1 MTMADVTELDAT
13 AVVHQLLAAAGSR
26 LYDSWLTEFERLSDI
41 GCDLLFAVRDRPGD
55 VPIGASTAHPRDV
68 AEDVWHAFVHA
79 ARRWPDRFLEHVLSD
94 PALHGD
100 IEILDALGE
109 VDRPAAR
116 ALLVAA
122 VNQRRAG
129 HAFGR
134 EYAIR
139 SLIRLADPQV
149 PDLLVRLVKDRDS
162 SVSFAAVTAAIEHGD
177 ARALPALQHISEA
190 AKTHLGPGSLPST
203 RSKRSPYEKA

>member
-1 MTMADVTELDAT
+1 MARIRPRR
-13 AVVHQLLAAAGSR
+13 AAMAGSLPRAR
-26 LYDSWLTEFERLSDI
+26 L
-41 GCDLLFAVRDRPGD
+41 VRSSPHD
-55 VPIGASTAHPRDV
+55 
-68 AEDVWHAFVHA
+68 
-79 ARRWPDRFLEHVLSD
+79 
-94 PALHGD
+94 D

-134 EYAIR
+134 QYAIR

-149 PDLLVRLVKDRDS
+149 PDLLVDW
-162 SVSFAAVTAAIEHGD
+162 
-177 ARALPALQHISEA
+177 
-190 AKTHLGPGSLPST
+190 
-203 RSKRSPYEKA
+203 